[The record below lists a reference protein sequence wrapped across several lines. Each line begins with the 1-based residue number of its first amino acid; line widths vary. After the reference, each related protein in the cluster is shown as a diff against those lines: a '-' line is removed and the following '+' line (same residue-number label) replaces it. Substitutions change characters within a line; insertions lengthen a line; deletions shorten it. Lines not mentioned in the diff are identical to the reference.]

1 MWIVTPSVP
10 RNDGRSKASPPAW
23 AVAISLRPGSH
34 CAGTIMKLKRKL
46 LVVAGSGASIDF
58 GMPSVSDID
67 RFFRLTALQ
76 NFPLTSDPQRS
87 LYDHVYRVIR
97 DFWRECDPGAQRLSK
112 PNFEDILYALYALA
126 GVRPHGVMTGGLAA
140 LVDAKPLPDVTWFG
154 RDFVS
159 GMPVLD
165 EFIEHLATNLVAKFR
180 KICARSDANRT
191 PEIEELHG
199 FFAALK
205 DEFDIAVVSVN
216 YDNIIFRTLPDL
228 HTGFDIGGTNLFGQE
243 RILNTSSW
251 TKILHLHGSV
261 HFDRIATGCNFGEI
275 VWRDNLAGSF
285 STAQFGLPYNRE
297 AVSYPSAT
305 IIAGHG
311 KAAQLLGP
319 PFRTYYSALDW
330 MVLESDA
337 LLVLGYGFGDHH
349 LNQPLNQYRDSRNRP
364 IVLIDKACDNT
375 LTAGSDRNQAH
386 PAVVRAL
393 DWFDTPAYS
402 MSWLGYSFPDSV
414 ARLKAEKEFELS
426 TYPTRPLA
434 IWYGGML
441 DACRN
446 ADKIVRE
453 LRASPV
459 IS

>member
-1 MWIVTPSVP
+1 
-10 RNDGRSKASPPAW
+10 
-23 AVAISLRPGSH
+23 
-34 CAGTIMKLKRKL
+34 MKLKRKL

-58 GMPSVSDID
+58 GMPSVSDVD
-67 RFFRLTALQ
+67 RFFRQTALE

-97 DFWRECDPGAQRLSK
+97 DFWRECDPGGRRLSK

-126 GVRPHGVMTGGLAA
+126 GVRPRGVMTGGLAA

-159 GMPVLD
+159 GRPVLD
-165 EFIEHLATNLVAKFR
+165 EFIEHLATYLVALFR
-180 KICARSDANRT
+180 ERCASSDANST

-199 FFAALK
+199 FFAALN

-216 YDNIIFRTLPDL
+216 YDNIIFRTLPHLD
-228 HTGFDIGGTNLFGQE
+228 TGFDIGGTNLFGQG

-261 HFDRIATGCNFGEI
+261 HFDRIATGRNLGEI

-285 STAQFGLPYNRE
+285 SAAQFGQSYNPE
-297 AVSYPSAT
+297 ALSYPAAT
-305 IIAGHG
+305 IIAGYG
-311 KAAQLLGP
+311 KAAQLLQP

-337 LLVLGYGFGDHH
+337 LLVLGYGFGDGH

-364 IVLIDKACDNT
+364 IVLIDKACDNI
-375 LTAGSDRNQAH
+375 LTAGSGGDEVH

-393 DWFDTPAYS
+393 RYFDTPAYS

-414 ARLKAEKEFELS
+414 ARLKAEKEFEMS
-426 TYPTRPLA
+426 RDPTRPLA

-453 LRASPV
+453 LRAPPV